1 MGGIKNKLNKLS
13 SNKVKNLFSS
23 LSLAERADERSSSG
37 EVKTNKT
44 NNKSKSS
51 GFCHL
56 IQQTSSATF
65 PVKGKELNLGS
76 PARGAAERSEAE
88 GLTNTNPQSALTGCQ
103 LPLRKGA
110 QNLLWDQRRQMK
122 SNRISIGG
130 FDRVSKLAKYIGIA
144 CLSLAILSTLI
155 LNIVSSYSS
164 SNIESNAEPLSEV
177 STLADDS
184 ICDPSNTN
192 APSCISMSISSHSA
206 TGDTNDGNLSFSIP
220 QGGGLVAG
228 RHTVAVNSNNVTGYN
243 LYLTSKTDDNAMVNL
258 DDSSGEAKIESAFV
272 NYPTNNSSY
281 SGSNNGIGANQYGVA
296 LGRDCSYGVGYIGDQ
311 YYEDII
317 NSPLK
322 PDVDSSDPYL
332 YAFSGLVKKSDI
344 ADAAIDRIISP
355 STNACTVYHGVWI
368 DNPATML
375 AGNYAVDVEYTAVAN
390 EVATPNIE
398 SVTPGTYELNSGAN
412 GAVTITGNNLASTY
426 RVWVDIDNDDSYDTN
441 EECTNLNAIS
451 DSQLTCNVP
460 TDAPIGTY
468 SLYITTQGGTGF
480 LDNTFVY
487 AESLPNGM
495 DRVSDDYGDDGHV
508 AVDYDEN
515 MIPVVYDE
523 VAKTWRVVTN
533 AELQNPKNWYDYTEK
548 QWANALT
555 VSKSSLQ
562 SFRDKQTGVNSD
574 TAIQVDNNTDILGWW
589 VYIPRYSY
597 KVLRKEMGDHYAEE
611 QNYEIIFE
619 TNKDVTKEPAT
630 CSSSNANQ
638 YYQDCIKNQ
647 YGEAGIAYP
656 GNNEGLKDKTAWATH
671 PAFTWEYAQET
682 NGLTRTVERNGFWVG
697 KFETTGTQT
706 NPTVKPNQ
714 QSNIGGSQ
722 QDVGVYYSMAKNIGV
737 QDNYNAGEGFYE
749 WYPSSRPSSNSHNLQ
764 STTSH
769 MIKNDEWGAVAYL
782 SASKYGAGVGNVK
795 SNTFHRYYSW
805 QGSKNYDADGNDSA
819 GGGVTGCGPYDIS
832 GSNATYYDGTQ
843 LNTSR
848 IESVTACSESVPDR
862 AWVGAIGRKASTTN
876 SIYGVYDMAGG
887 SSDRIAGLITNTN
900 HEIRENTEY
909 HFETNPSEPY
919 INGYSMADGFD
930 GYDGA
935 DARNCT
941 WSTCGGHVLYE
952 IHNQQYVYDPYDYR
966 DQAWGGSMTY
976 FPGSNSQ
983 IFFGRGG
990 TSNDYE
996 EAGIFS
1002 YVGYGF
1008 ETSYVGGNATR
1019 IVLLPAEDE

>member
-228 RHTVAVNSNNVTGYN
+228 RHTVKVVTNNVSGATLDLYAANSTN
-243 LYLTSKTDDNAMVNL
+243 LTHTDNQGSTIPSVTISDNYYVTAQPLQDDNWGVAMP
-258 DDSSGEAKIESAFV
+258 DS
-272 NYPTNNSSY
+272 NY
-281 SGSNNGIGANQYGVA
+281 ANQMNRYDSAEVYERYVANPGPIVDNGDVSITPKFAGVISADQAGQTDMAIEELSQASVSMQNIYYGV
-296 LGRDCSYGVGYIGDQ
+296 R
-311 YYEDII
+311 
-317 NSPLK
+317 
-322 PDVDSSDPYL
+322 VDHPEQL
-332 YAFSGLVKKSDI
+332 
-344 ADAAIDRIISP
+344 
-355 STNACTVYHGVWI
+355 
-368 DNPATML
+368 L
-375 AGNYAVDVEYTAVAN
+375 AGNYQAEVVYTATTN
-390 EVATPNIE
+390 EVEKPTIANIDP
-398 SVTPGTYELNSGAN
+398 SQYELGSGASSQI
-412 GAVTITGNNLASTY
+412 AITGNNLASTY
-426 RVWVDIDNDDSYDTN
+426 RVLVDIDNDDSYDTN
-441 EECTNLNAIS
+441 EECTNLNVIS

-468 SLYITTQGGTGF
+468 SLYTTTQGGTGF

-487 AESLPNGM
+487 AESLPDGM

-714 QSNIGGSQ
+714 QSNMGGSQ

-862 AWVGAIGRKASTTN
+862 AWMGAIGRKASTTN

-941 WSTCGGHVLYE
+941 WSTCGGHALYE